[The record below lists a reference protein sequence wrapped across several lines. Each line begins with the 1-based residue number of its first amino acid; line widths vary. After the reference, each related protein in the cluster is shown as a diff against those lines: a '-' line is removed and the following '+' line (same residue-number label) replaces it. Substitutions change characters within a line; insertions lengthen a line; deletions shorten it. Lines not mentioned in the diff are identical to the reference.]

1 MQKVLTLVLALA
13 LALCLSGCGGTGDIN
28 PDTDVYQATAIEM
41 WGIEM
46 TVDEVYPNGAS
57 LELKDNGKATL
68 NLDGTKSSCKWTLEG
83 IDLSLDIS
91 GEVST
96 GTLENGVIKLDLM
109 GMDLII
115 TFVKEG
121 GGTEPVASWVDW
133 WTGDWYGWWI
143 VTCCSGVYEEVS
155 GSWSDCC
162 ANITMHQDG
171 DGKIIIWDASTSKSE
186 PVAYIEISANPDSG
200 IGEMGTVCSDGGSL
214 LDMWLEHADLIIDP
228 SLYGVDNII
237 VIDGFYEDADGEFKF
252 EFFLRPW
259 GQKWDDLLVDT
270 GGLPYEDMMP
280 GLYDDWYLPMIE
292 AGAAMPDSFDKY

>member
-1 MQKVLTLVLALA
+1 MKKVLTLVLALA
-13 LALCLSGCGGTGDIN
+13 LTLGLTACGGGGSSDPN
-28 PDTDVYQATAIEM
+28 AGVYQATAIEM
-41 WGIEM
+41 WGVELA
-46 TVDEVYPNGAS
+46 VDEVYTNGAS
-57 LELKDNGKATL
+57 LELKDGGKATI

-83 IDLSLDIS
+83 TDLSLDIS

-143 VTCCSGVYEEVS
+143 ISQCSDSYSDMS
-155 GSWSDCC
+155 GTWEDCC
-162 ANITMHQDG
+162 ASITMDNNG
-171 DGKIIIWDASTSKSE
+171 NGSIVIWDLSKDN
-186 PVAYIEISANPDSG
+186 PMAQIEISASPDSG
-200 IGEMGTVCSDGGSL
+200 AGEMGAACSEGGYL
-214 LDMWLEHADLIIDP
+214 LDMELEHADMIIDP

-237 VIDGFYEDADGEFKF
+237 VIDVFYEDSEGECKF

-270 GGLPYEDMMP
+270 GNLPYEDMMP
-280 GLYDDWYLPMIE
+280 SLYDDWYLPLIE